1 MSPQI
6 AAQLGSIPG
15 GGGKLLT
22 NTGTLRQQ
30 YNDAEFE
37 AAKQLAQSLV
47 SKLKQAQNGMV

>member
-1 MSPQI
+1 MPQI